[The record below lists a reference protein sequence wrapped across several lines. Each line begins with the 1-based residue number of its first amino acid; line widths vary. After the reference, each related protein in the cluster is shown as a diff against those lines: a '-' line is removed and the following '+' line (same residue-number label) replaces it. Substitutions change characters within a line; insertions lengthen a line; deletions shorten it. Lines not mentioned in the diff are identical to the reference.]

1 MMQMRV
7 RMQLFITQLD
17 LVMKV
22 AVQHRSSLL
31 LWMNIVVGSI
41 PQGNLTG
48 KNKQDISSRLEY
60 YILQRV
66 CGFEQ
71 IGNQYFSVAI

>member
-22 AVQHRSSLL
+22 VVQHQSFLL
-31 LWMNIVVGSI
+31 QWMNGVVGSI
-41 PQGNLTG
+41 PRGNLTG
-48 KNKQDISSRLEY
+48 KNKADISSRLEY
-60 YILQRV
+60 CIIYLWV
-66 CGFEQ
+66 PT
-71 IGNQYFSVAI
+71 S